1 MKTYTVYDNADG
13 GYSVWYQYYDYY
25 IQQYVKKSFY
35 AYNKKKML
43 EFTKSLETNGY
54 VFVGKL

>member
-13 GYSVWYQYYDYY
+13 GYSVWYQYYDYSINQY
-25 IQQYVKKSFY
+25 IKKSFY

>member
-13 GYSVWYQYYDYY
+13 GYSVWYQYYDYS
-25 IQQYVKKSFY
+25 IQQYVKKNFY
-35 AYNKKKML
+35 AYNKKRML
-43 EFTKSLETNGY
+43 EFTKSLENNGY

>member
-1 MKTYTVYDNADG
+1 MKTYTVYDNTDG
-13 GYSVWYQYYDYY
+13 GYSIWYQYFDYSIKQY
-25 IQQYVKKSFY
+25 IKKSYF

-43 EFTKSLETNGY
+43 SFVSELENNGY

>member
-13 GYSVWYQYYDYY
+13 GYSVWYQYYDYS
-25 IQQYVKKSFY
+25 IKQYLKKSFY

-43 EFTKSLETNGY
+43 EFTNNLENNGY

>member
-13 GYSVWYQYYDYY
+13 GYSVWYQYYDYS
-25 IQQYVKKSFY
+25 INQYVKKSFY

-43 EFTKSLETNGY
+43 EFTKSLDNNGY

>member
-13 GYSVWYQYYDYY
+13 GYSVWYQYYDYS